1 MNTYLASC
9 PRSWTEMAWPG
20 AAWRTLATTRPVAE
34 LTNWLLLLAVETTSS
49 VLGFMLPSAAAALH
63 EAGARLLAED
73 SVVVT
78 TGFGWRLGPD
88 SAAALGLGVLAAA
101 GATMAAALLLPV
113 PIPEV
118 PATDFFDNSTSRWKI
133 FFFSSFPPAPFPL
146 ASLLNN
152 GMKV

>member
-1 MNTYLASC
+1 MLA
-9 PRSWTEMAWPG
+9 
-20 AAWRTLATTRPVAE
+20 
-34 LTNWLLLLAVETTSS
+34 
-49 VLGFMLPSAAAALH
+49 SAAACAALT
-63 EAGARLLAED
+63 EAGARRLAED

>member
-1 MNTYLASC
+1 MLA
-9 PRSWTEMAWPG
+9 
-20 AAWRTLATTRPVAE
+20 
-34 LTNWLLLLAVETTSS
+34 
-49 VLGFMLPSAAAALH
+49 SAAACAALT
-63 EAGARLLAED
+63 EAGARFLAED

-118 PATDFFDNSTSRWKI
+118 PAPDFFGKSTSRWE
-133 FFFSSFPPAPFPL
+133 FLPFSSFLPVPLPL
-146 ASLLNN
+146 AILLDN
-152 GMKV
+152 GIQV